1 MTTFH
6 PDTQYLVEYAAGS
19 LSIGPSICV
28 AAHIEHCP
36 QCKQQLS
43 GLNSCG
49 AALIEDIEP
58 ANVSANLFEKVL
70 ANLDSKQEIAPQV
83 LCYSSEIPKAI
94 SKLVPNGF
102 EDLPWKKYGKDLE
115 TCRLTVGED
124 KYEVSLIRMQAGG
137 VLNEHT
143 HKGLEM
149 TVVLKGALSDKYGVY
164 KVGDFSVCNADDQH
178 QPMAT
183 QDMECICLTA
193 VEAPV
198 KFKGWRSVM
207 NPFIEFQPA

>member
-1 MTTFH
+1 MTNFH
-6 PDTQYLVEYAAGS
+6 PDAHYLVEYAAGT
-19 LSIGPSICV
+19 LSIGLSICV
-28 AAHIEHCP
+28 AAHIEHCEE
-36 QCKQQLS
+36 CRQQVHA
-43 GLNSCG
+43 LNSYG
-49 AALIEDIEP
+49 AAMIEDLEP
-58 ANVSANLFEKVL
+58 ANVSAGLFEKVL
-70 ANLDSKQEIAPQV
+70 ANLDTEQKSAPQV
-83 LCYSSEIPKAI
+83 LPYCREIPKAI

-115 TCRLTVGED
+115 TCRLSVGED

-137 VLNEHT
+137 TINEHT

-149 TVVLKGALSDKYGVY
+149 TVVLKGVLSDKYGVY
-164 KVGDFSVCNADDQH
+164 KAGDFSACNADDQH

-198 KFKGWRSVM
+198 RFKGWRRVM
-207 NPFIEFQPA
+207 NPFLSFQPA

>member
-1 MTTFH
+1 MKSFH
-6 PDTQYLVEYAAGS
+6 PDTQHLVEYAAGT
-19 LSIGPSICV
+19 LSIGLSICV

-36 QCKQQLS
+36 QCKQQVA
-43 GLNSCG
+43 GMNSCG
-49 AALIEDIEP
+49 AALIEDLEP
-58 ANVSANLFEKVL
+58 ANVSDSLFEKVL
-70 ANLDSKQEIAPQV
+70 ANLDTETKLTPQAV
-83 LCYSSEIPKAI
+83 RYSSEIPKAI

-102 EDLPWKKYGKDLE
+102 DELPWKQYGKDLE

-164 KVGDFSVCNADDQH
+164 QAGDFLACDADDHH

-193 VEAPV
+193 VEGPV
-198 KFKGWRSVM
+198 KFKGWRSMM
-207 NPFIEFQPA
+207 NSFIQFQPA